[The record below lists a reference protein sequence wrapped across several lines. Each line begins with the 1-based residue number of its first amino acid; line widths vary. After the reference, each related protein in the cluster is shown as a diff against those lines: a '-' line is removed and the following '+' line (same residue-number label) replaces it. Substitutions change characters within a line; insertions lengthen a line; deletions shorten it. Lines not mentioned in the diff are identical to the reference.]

1 MKKKLLILGIVLAL
15 VAALVIPTAVFAA
28 PPTTTQAPTTTA
40 IVVTGT
46 DAAPTVTFTAPGSVN
61 LNNTNDMMMAGWNVA
76 TGGAGSVALTEGTS
90 NNATWT
96 VTAESSSPYMNNTS
110 VNLQNFLL
118 LGNSNAT
125 GASWYIAN
133 GSVTQYWVPTVIN
146 AGSSDTA
153 VYSAAG
159 PLTYSGKTL
168 TAPIPFYAAQ
178 YVTPTDALGN
188 YTATITF
195 TASCMP

>member
-15 VAALVIPTAVFAA
+15 VAALVLPTAVFAA
-28 PPTTTQAPTTTA
+28 TITTQAPTTTA

-46 DAAPTVTFTAPGSVN
+46 DAAPSIVFTAPSAIN
-61 LNNTNDMMMAGWNVA
+61 LNNTNAMMMAGWNV
-76 TGGAGSVALTEGTS
+76 GSSSNPGTVTLTEGTS

-96 VTAESSSPYMNNTS
+96 VTAVASSPYMNNTS
-110 VNLQNFLL
+110 VNLQNYLL
-118 LGNSNAT
+118 IGTAAT
-125 GASWYIAN
+125 SQPWYIAN
-133 GSVTQYWVPTVIN
+133 GSPTSYNVPTALS
-146 AGSSDTA
+146 AGGSTVTST
-153 VYSAAG
+153 AG
-159 PLTYSGKTL
+159 PLTYSGQALNATL
-168 TAPIPFYAAQ
+168 PFFAAQ